1 MAKDNFKEAVISIMD
16 ENGVI
21 AAETFLMARGYQ
33 QDAASEYLRVIWK
46 ERNPLGTNSEE
57 LKAEAEKQYSFL
69 DKKEP
74 AMAMGSGAVDSEWNS
89 APSQNSF
96 IDRIVSFFKG

>member
-21 AAETFLMARGYQ
+21 AAEAFLIARGYNQ
-33 QDAASEYLRVIWK
+33 ESAIDYLRAIWK
-46 ERNPLGTNSEE
+46 EKNPLGANEE
-57 LKAEAEKQYSFL
+57 LKAESEKQYSFL

-74 AMAMGSGAVDSEWNS
+74 EVAMGSGAAESAWTVPSKDSVIN
-89 APSQNSF
+89 
-96 IDRIVSFFKG
+96 RIVSFFKG